1 MLARPSIQGGF
12 LTTLTT
18 SWCAVFVE
26 QSSLEPDH
34 CIGLQSKLSQIACA
48 AAPAK
53 NLSQRLA
60 LRITPSDHSESAAA
74 QKRNVRAPWDVV
86 QCRAKKR
93 YRLSVAARR
102 RRIAITAPRSHR
114 SPQQTLSRR
123 QQANT
128 SSQHKNPVFERE
140 RPTQARENEQPCP
153 TSRENPWELIWARPT
168 PVWVCGRMTG

>member
-53 NLSQRLA
+53 LLSKRLA
-60 LRITPSDHSESAAA
+60 LRITPSDHSRSAAPK
-74 QKRNVRAPWDVV
+74 KRKVYAPWDVV
-86 QCRAKKR
+86 HCRAKKR

-114 SPQQTLSRR
+114 SPQQTLSKR
-123 QQANT
+123 QNT
-128 SSQHKNPVFERE
+128 QHPSQYKNHDFERD
-140 RPTQARENEQPCP
+140 RPPQARE
-153 TSRENPWELIWARPT
+153 TSNHVQRHRRIGGN
-168 PVWVCGRMTG
+168 